1 MQSLRLFLL
10 IMLFNFQG
18 PVVLFS
24 RSELV
29 YYITSF
35 WACQALFS
43 ESFKFL
49 SCLYSPKHLIFGL
62 TSGFLN
68 PCDSLSRWQLIYNI
82 MPFTFCQHLFG
93 PKNAFFW
100 SFFIFSSA
108 ISFFWLNHAIF
119 CSLFF
124 QVFCP
129 FMPLFRKFSLRKG
142 FFSFSLYFSG
152 HSVL

>member
-49 SCLYSPKHLIFGL
+49 SCLCSPKHLIFGL
-62 TSGFLN
+62 NIRFLN

-82 MPFTFCQHLFG
+82 MPFTFCQHLLG

-108 ISFFWLNHAIF
+108 ISIFGLTAPFFAL
-119 CSLFF
+119 CFF
-124 QVFCP
+124 QVFSP

-142 FFSFSLYFSG
+142 FFYFSLYFSG